1 MVSHVSKD
9 GRCLH
14 LARIIGNGVSVLQAM
29 KGLMRRFELRGL
41 AIVTAL
47 VMVSLIFFY
56 VSGNR
61 DSGIQGA
68 FIHRFGDAMEW
79 KSRWISGRNAID
91 CGIVP
96 VRGDSQAAT
105 DCALR
110 AFSSRKAFRIRYGL
124 QTMDTVMAVGVV
136 SSSNGQLYEILFSG
150 GAPTGTIDV
159 FRQRFFMNACAT
171 QASLRKTPKGRV
183 SCFPASPDNRVS
195 SWLSDAP

>member
-1 MVSHVSKD
+1 
-9 GRCLH
+9 
-14 LARIIGNGVSVLQAM
+14 M

-56 VSGNR
+56 VSGNAIR
-61 DSGIQGA
+61 GSRRA
-68 FIHRFGDAMEW
+68 CIHRFGDAMEW

-96 VRGDSQAAT
+96 VRGDSQAADLIARCVHFRRARRLGLGT
-105 DCALR
+105 D
-110 AFSSRKAFRIRYGL
+110 SR
-124 QTMDTVMAVGVV
+124 TMDTVMAVGVV